1 MQSNL
6 YYNRT
11 AQWIAYIAVFA
22 VIAALPLF
30 LDDPFVLNRF
40 ARYAVLATLALSVTL
55 VWGYGGIL
63 SLGQGIAF
71 GLAAYGMAMTMQM
84 QFQEMLNE
92 PLPSFMRSNGLEY
105 LPWLWQPF
113 TATASGLIVSLLVP
127 TVFFAL
133 FGTMMFQARVAGVF
147 VAIMTLAM
155 LTAFYAMSYDNQAY
169 TGGFNGISPPLP
181 LDFFGVSI
189 DPYSSTSYWI
199 CVGFL
204 ASVTIIAK
212 MLMQSHFG
220 TVIQAIRDDPER
232 ARFTGY
238 NVAFYQTVLFSISGL
253 IAAIAG
259 LSWVLLVQYA
269 SPSLLELTMSLSAVI
284 WAAVGGR
291 LSFLGAILGAYLING
306 MQSYLGDALVSYW
319 QIFLGAI
326 FVLIVLFL
334 PKGLIGLVEMAL
346 GRLVTKS
353 EDHAVAEITS
363 KGKT

>member
-6 YYNRT
+6 YHNRT
-11 AQWIAYIAVFA
+11 AQWLAYFVVFII
-22 VIAALPLF
+22 IAAVPFF
-30 LDDPFVLNRF
+30 LNDPFTLNRF

-71 GLAAYGMAMTMQM
+71 GIAAYGMAMTMQM
-84 QFQEMLNE
+84 QFQEMLND
-92 PLPSFMRSNGLEY
+92 PVPSFMRSNGLDY

-113 TATASGLIVSLLVP
+113 TNTGTGLIFALIVP

-133 FGTMMFQARVAGVF
+133 FGIMMFQARVAGVF

-155 LTAFYAMSYDNQAY
+155 LAAFYAMSYDNQAY

-181 LDFFGVSI
+181 LDLFGISI
-189 DPYSSTSYWI
+189 DSYSSTSYWI
-199 CVGFL
+199 CVGVLAALTFL
-204 ASVTIIAK
+204 AK
-212 MLMQSHFG
+212 LLMQSNFG

-232 ARFTGY
+232 ARFMGY
-238 NVAFYQTVLFSISGL
+238 NVALYQTVLFSISGL
-253 IAAIAG
+253 IAAFAG
-259 LSWVLLVQYA
+259 LGWVLLVQYA
-269 SPSLLELTMSLSAVI
+269 SPTLLELTLSLSAVI

-291 LSFLGAILGAYLING
+291 MSFLGAIIGAYLING
-306 MQSYLGDALVSYW
+306 MRSYLGDALESYW
-319 QIFLGAI
+319 QIFLGAV
-326 FVLIVLFL
+326 FVIIVLLL

-353 EDHAVAEITS
+353 DDNAVAKTTA
-363 KGKT
+363 KGQA